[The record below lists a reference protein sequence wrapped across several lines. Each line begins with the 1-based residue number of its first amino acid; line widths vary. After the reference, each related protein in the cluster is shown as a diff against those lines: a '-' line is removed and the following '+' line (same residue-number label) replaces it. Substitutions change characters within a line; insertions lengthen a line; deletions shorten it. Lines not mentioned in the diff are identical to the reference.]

1 MNKNRRDITSFLKKV
16 EEILK
21 INSNQSIKLLE
32 TISSLSSEDK
42 NRNKEII
49 ESLFNYKK
57 CNTCNIIS
65 ATEKCNNCEFG
76 DGSTKLLIFEKY
88 DDFIKINL
96 DFIDYDY
103 RYFNLDF
110 NRKDDFLNFDKMKN
124 SFSKIKE
131 ILLKFKNIKE
141 IRLIMIPNYEVK
153 ILAESLKKEFKD
165 IDVKILS
172 VGVSL
177 NSNIN
182 YIDEESMRK
191 AFEKSEEI

>member
-42 NRNKEII
+42 NRNKEMI

-57 CNTCNIIS
+57 CKTCNIIF
-65 ATEKCNNCEFG
+65 ATKKCNNCEF
-76 DGSTKLLIFEKY
+76 DDDSTKLLIFEKY

-96 DFIDYDY
+96 DFINYDY
-103 RYFNLDF
+103 KYFNLDF

-191 AFEKSEEI
+191 AFEKSEEV